1 MSEIARLRFDE
12 LPVSEDIKKAVLDMG
27 FETASPIQ
35 SEAIPY
41 LLEGRDV
48 IGQAQTGTGKTAAF
62 GIPMIEKVVAFE
74 KHVQGLVLCPTR
86 ELAVQV
92 TEEIKKLAKYKK
104 GVWVTTVYGG
114 DSIDRQ
120 IKSLKAGANIVV
132 GTPGR
137 VIDLIERRALKLE
150 RVQMAV
156 LDEADEMLDM
166 GFRDDIES
174 ILQET
179 NEDRQTVFFSA
190 TMSKPIMALTS
201 RYQND
206 PKLVKVVKNEIT
218 NANIEQLYFDVKGKA
233 KMEVMTRL
241 MDFYNVKLALI
252 FCNQKKRVDEVVEE
266 LILRGYAAEGL
277 HGDLRQTQRTN
288 VMAKFRSGA
297 TTILV
302 ATDVAARG
310 IDVNDIDAVF
320 NYDIPLDEE
329 YYVHRIGR
337 TGRAGKTGKAY
348 TFVVGAERNRLRDI
362 MNFTKVKIDKGVI
375 PSFSDVVGVKK
386 GMFIERVQ
394 NAIQEDDLAL
404 FGDVYGSLTHAGFTN
419 EQIVA
424 ALVKMNMGVAKN
436 EFADENLE
444 GESRGGDRYG
454 SRDSGR
460 NDRFGSR
467 DGGRGNGSNG
477 DRFGARD
484 GRDSGSGRFG
494 SRDGGRDGAR
504 SYGNNDSRGGS
515 RDGARSFDRND
526 SRPPRTGDR
535 PVRSGEDRGPRT
547 DRAGKPYRQDDN
559 MVRMFVN
566 IGFDEKISPANIVG
580 AFAGESGI
588 PGNTLGQINIFDK
601 YTFVDVPKEYA
612 TTVLNR
618 MDGASIKGKK
628 VNVEVAKPV

>member
-62 GIPMIEKVVAFE
+62 GIPMIDKIIPFE
-74 KHVQGLVLCPTR
+74 KYVQGLVLCPTR

-92 TEEIKKLAKYKK
+92 TEEIKKLSKYKK
-104 GVWVTTVYGG
+104 GVWVTTVFGG

-150 RVQMAV
+150 NVKMAV

-190 TMSKPIMALTS
+190 TMSKPIMALTA

-241 MDFYNVKLALI
+241 MDFYGVKLALI

-277 HGDLRQTQRTN
+277 HGDLRQAQRTN

-297 TTILV
+297 VTILV

-337 TGRAGKTGKAY
+337 TGRAGKSGKAY

-362 MNFTKVKIDKGVI
+362 MNYTKVKIDKGVI

-404 FGDVYGSLTHAGFTN
+404 FGDVYGSLTHAGFSN

-424 ALVKMNMGVAKN
+424 ALVKMTMGVAKN

-444 GESRGGDRYG
+444 GDSDRGRRNDSR
-454 SRDSGR
+454 S

-467 DGGRGNGSNG
+467 DGGRGSNG
-477 DRFGARD
+477 DRFGSRD
-484 GRDSGSGRFG
+484 GRDSGGRFG
-494 SRDGGRDGAR
+494 SRDGGRDSGGGRFDR
-504 SYGNNDSRGGS
+504 SDSRSAVGGRS
-515 RDGARSFDRND
+515 NDRQRSF
-526 SRPPRTGDR
+526 
-535 PVRSGEDRGPRT
+535 EDRGPRT
-547 DRAGKPYRQDDN
+547 DKAGKPYRQDAN

-601 YTFVDVPKEYA
+601 YTFVDVPTEYA

-618 MDGASIKGKK
+618 MEGASIKGKR
-628 VNVEVAKPV
+628 VNVEIAKPA

>member
-74 KHVQGLVLCPTR
+74 KYVQGLVLCPTR

-92 TEEIKKLAKYKK
+92 TEEIKKLSKYKK

-114 DSIDRQ
+114 DSIERQ

-150 RVQMAV
+150 NVQMAV

-241 MDFYNVKLALI
+241 MDFYGVKLALV
-252 FCNQKKRVDEVVEE
+252 FCNQKKKVDEVVEE
-266 LILRGYAAEGL
+266 LVLRGYAAEGL
-277 HGDLRQTQRTN
+277 HGDLRQAQRTN
-288 VMAKFRSGA
+288 VMAKFRSGVV
-297 TTILV
+297 TILV

-310 IDVNDIDAVF
+310 IDVNDVDAVF

-337 TGRAGKTGKAY
+337 TGRAGKSGKAY
-348 TFVVGAERNRLRDI
+348 TLVVGAERNRLRDI
-362 MNFTKVKIDKGVI
+362 MNYTKVKIDKGVI

-394 NAIQEDDLAL
+394 NAIQDGDLDL
-404 FGDVYGSLTHAGFTN
+404 FGDVFGALQHAGFST
-419 EQIVA
+419 EQVVA

-444 GESRGGDRYG
+444 GENDRNRRNDSRG
-454 SRDSGR
+454 

-467 DGGRGNGSNG
+467 DARGG
-477 DRFGARD
+477 DRFGNRDAR
-484 GRDSGSGRFG
+484 
-494 SRDGGRDGAR
+494 GGRE
-504 SYGNNDSRGGS
+504 GG
-515 RDGARSFDRND
+515 RFDRND
-526 SRPPRTGDR
+526 SRGGDRREGGRFDRDSRPAAGVARTGDR
-535 PVRSGEDRGPRT
+535 QRSFEDRGPRT
-547 DRAGKPYRQDDN
+547 DKAGKPYRQDAN

-601 YTFVDVPKEYA
+601 YSFVDVPKEYA

-618 MDGASIKGKK
+618 MEGASIKGKR
-628 VNVEVAKPV
+628 VNVEIAKPA